1 MTELGQR
8 LKEARLSKG
17 LSYDELQDKT
27 KIQKRYLQ
35 AIEEGQYSILPGA
48 FYARAFIK
56 NYAEAVDLDPD
67 QLFEEHASDLPATD
81 QAKTEFAPRASR
93 AKSDVPKDSKI
104 ARVLPLIFTVM
115 LLIALLI
122 AGYWFVSN
130 NVNNAKSEPTQD
142 SVDDYDSEQGDEP
155 EEPEQPAEDTQ
166 DDSSADDT
174 TEGDSTETQS
184 EEEEPVQE
192 QNIEQVSTEGI
203 VTTYTL
209 SNTDEFNVEL
219 KTTGKSY
226 IDVKGADNKL
236 IQPSGKEYP
245 EGETLQYSLTDQSKV
260 TFNIGATPYVD
271 ITVNGEPFTYTV
283 KPSERVHQKIVI
295 QYEKGTE
302 NAQ

>member
-67 QLFEEHASDLPATD
+67 QLFEEYASDLPATD
-81 QAKTEFAPRASR
+81 QAKTEFAPRSSR

-104 ARVLPLIFTVM
+104 AKVLPLIFTVM

-122 AGYWFVSN
+122 AGYWFVTN
-130 NVNNAKSEPTQD
+130 NVNNAESEPTQD

-155 EEPEQPAEDTQ
+155 EESEQPAEDPQ
-166 DDSSADDT
+166 DDSSEEDSS
-174 TEGDSTETQS
+174 EGDSTETQS

-192 QNIEQVSTEGI
+192 QKLEQVSTEGI
-203 VTTYTL
+203 VSTYTL

-226 IDVKGADNKL
+226 IDVKGANGQFIDPGRKV
-236 IQPSGKEYP
+236 YDAD
-245 EGETLQYSLTDQSKV
+245 ETLTYKLADKTEV
-260 TFNIGATPYVD
+260 TFNIGDSRYVN
-271 ITVNGEPFTYTV
+271 ITVNGDPLEYAV
-283 KPSERVHQKIVI
+283 KPSEMVRQKIVI

-302 NAQ
+302 NSQ